1 MEEQLRKLRRSIRY
15 YYILGLRKARPLL
28 HVLRVQYERVREYY
42 RTHPRARKWTLILGP
57 PFGAVFLLF
66 LVVWI
71 ETPSNKELRNIQNQ
85 QASEVY
91 SADSVLL
98 GRYYIQDRTEVKY
111 ADISPMVF
119 DALIATEDVRFY
131 EHEG

>member
-71 ETPSNKELRNIQNQ
+71 ETPSNPLLRIT
-85 QASEVY
+85 
-91 SADSVLL
+91 D
-98 GRYYIQDRTEVKY
+98 I
-111 ADISPMVF
+111 ADIARRGHAVG
-119 DALIATEDVRFY
+119 ATPPSGEIRST
-131 EHEG
+131 HRIRS